1 MRCVAT
7 FISNG
12 RNSNEKRMEQ
22 LRAAVEDLKAVTDS
36 ETEDYQQRQ
45 WKASHAGGPEF
56 ARVGAVLP
64 RTARTTA
71 GHA

>member
-22 LRAAVEDLKAVTDS
+22 LRAAVKELKAVPDS
-36 ETEDYQQRQ
+36 ETEDYHLRQ
-45 WKASHAGGPEF
+45 
-56 ARVGAVLP
+56 
-64 RTARTTA
+64 
-71 GHA
+71 